1 MHIELDDLV
10 LFEHISLVV
19 DVKCF
24 AVLLKLFRM
33 TEIQTREETSRMFFD
48 TEMTMDSQD
57 NLDWEVD
64 NELNN
69 LDRAFSLSGGGGTQ
83 AQAQLLLLEEENTRN
98 AERRE
103 TEVRHIVKSIVDLN
117 DIFKDLSHMV
127 IDQVSF
133 LWLKLILPSI
143 ISKLYVKEFIKSEFW
158 FYFNFRAWHKKISLF
173 LILQMFNL
181 FLYQPFDNFL
191 IIGFYRSKT
200 QERGRS

>member
-1 MHIELDDLV
+1 MC
-10 LFEHISLVV
+10 EHISLVV

-24 AVLLKLFRM
+24 ALLLKLFCM

-133 LWLKLILPSI
+133 L
-143 ISKLYVKEFIKSEFW
+143 
-158 FYFNFRAWHKKISLF
+158 
-173 LILQMFNL
+173 
-181 FLYQPFDNFL
+181 
-191 IIGFYRSKT
+191 
-200 QERGRS
+200 

>member
-1 MHIELDDLV
+1 
-10 LFEHISLVV
+10 
-19 DVKCF
+19 
-24 AVLLKLFRM
+24 
-33 TEIQTREETSRMFFD
+33 MFFD

-133 LWLKLILPSI
+133 LWLLLSLPSI
-143 ISKLYVKEFIKSEFW
+143 FSKLYVKELIKSEFW
-158 FYFNFRAWHKKISLF
+158 FYFNFNKPGTYKNFIIF
-173 LILQMFNL
+173 NLQIFNL
-181 FLYQPFDNFL
+181 FSYQPFDNFITTIGSKNFL
-191 IIGFYRSKT
+191 IVSPWYHTMIYR
-200 QERGRS
+200 

>member
-1 MHIELDDLV
+1 MSHRIGLSWCV
-10 LFEHISLVV
+10 WIYISCCRCCV
-19 DVKCF
+19 F
-24 AVLLKLFRM
+24 YRLKLKIYCIA
-33 TEIQTREETSRMFFD
+33 EIQTREETSRMFFD

-64 NELNN
+64 NDLNN

-133 LWLKLILPSI
+133 L
-143 ISKLYVKEFIKSEFW
+143 
-158 FYFNFRAWHKKISLF
+158 
-173 LILQMFNL
+173 
-181 FLYQPFDNFL
+181 
-191 IIGFYRSKT
+191 
-200 QERGRS
+200 

>member
-1 MHIELDDLV
+1 
-10 LFEHISLVV
+10 
-19 DVKCF
+19 
-24 AVLLKLFRM
+24 M

-133 LWLKLILPSI
+133 LWLILSYLQLSLSFMSKNLLSLNFGFILISTGL
-143 ISKLYVKEFIKSEFW
+143 
-158 FYFNFRAWHKKISLF
+158 AHKKISLF

-181 FLYQPFDNFL
+181 FLYQPFDNFTTTIGSKNFL
-191 IIGFYRSKT
+191 IVSAWYPYNDLQIDPKPKKEGEVRSRT
-200 QERGRS
+200 IFC